1 MSGFV
6 ACPTPDVAQ
15 TSPVSLADPRS
26 SAAPAPLHADSR
38 LAGLGPWAGR
48 YRRALI
54 LALLVIVAASIALG
68 RGVVGH
74 LASGG
79 FSVTEGEAIVAAEQL
94 ETHLGVRA
102 PDYVVAYRHPE
113 WSVDDPRFQAELGAV
128 VQRLLAMPE
137 VEGVQAPLRPGTP
150 LRSQDGRV
158 ALVTVALAED
168 GGIAASQ
175 NHATITAALRD
186 TPLEAEVGGNL
197 AAHATAQEV
206 SRHDLVRA
214 ELIALPLVFGLL
226 LWLFRSAVAAFV
238 PLVIGF
244 ASIEVAMLVLR
255 GLVLVTDVSLFAM
268 NVVTFLGLGL
278 AVDYSLFMVLRFRE
292 ELARTGDVDASLRRT
307 TATAG
312 RTVMVSGLAV
322 AASLL
327 GLFWFR
333 IPVLRSIALG
343 GTCITAVTVAV
354 TLVFLPAILALLGRR
369 IDAGRIGR
377 RRGGPAGAPARAE
390 GAENRWYDLAM
401 AVMRHPVLV
410 ALGVTAILLVVAAP
424 LRRLVIEPGDARL
437 FPAWTEVRRVADLV
451 ESSQEFAAGELE
463 PIEVV
468 VALHDPI
475 SGDPVTE
482 LGGALGRLPDVSRV
496 DVVLAPDGHHAY
508 LRVVHGLPP
517 TGEAARHLVQA
528 VRSSVAA
535 RQVLRLPRA
544 DSQQGLTS
552 GALPPGVEAWVG
564 GRAAETAEIHAEI
577 RRAAP
582 RALVTI
588 AAVTLVVLL
597 LAFGSLVLPL
607 QALVLNALSVC
618 AAYGALVWIFQDG
631 RLESLLGYESPGA
644 LEPSVLAVTFAVTF
658 GLSMDYEMFLLSRIR
673 EEHVAT
679 GDHLR
684 SVAVGLGRTGRLITG
699 AAAVLVAVVV
709 GFVAGQMV
717 FIKELGLGLGV
728 AVLVDATVVRA
739 LLVPALMAIL
749 GRHSWWAP
757 APLARWWARAGV
769 GER

>member
-1 MSGFV
+1 M
-6 ACPTPDVAQ
+6 
-15 TSPVSLADPRS
+15 
-26 SAAPAPLHADSR
+26 
-38 LAGLGPWAGR
+38 AGLGPWAGR
-48 YRRALI
+48 YRRTLI
-54 LALLVIVAASIALG
+54 LALLVLVAASIALG

-102 PDYVVAYRHPE
+102 PDYVVAYRHSE
-113 WSVDDPRFQAELGAV
+113 WRVDDPRFQAELAAV
-128 VQRLLAMPE
+128 VQRLHAMPE

-150 LRSQDGRV
+150 LQSADGRV

-168 GGIAASQ
+168 REQAALRH
-175 NHATITAALRD
+175 HATITTALRD
-186 TPLEAEVGGNL
+186 TPLTAEVGGNL
-197 AAHATAQEV
+197 AAHATAQDV
-206 SRHDLVRA
+206 SRRDLVRA

-226 LWLFRSAVAAFV
+226 LWLFRSVVAAFV

-292 ELARTGDVDASLRRT
+292 ELSRTGDVDESLRRT

-312 RTVMVSGLAV
+312 RTVLVSGLAV

-327 GLFWFR
+327 GLLWFR
-333 IPVLRSIALG
+333 IPVLRSIAIG
-343 GTCITAVTVAV
+343 GTCIAAVTVGV
-354 TLVFLPAILALLGRR
+354 TLVFLPAILAMLGRR

-377 RRGGPAGAPARAE
+377 RRGGPAQADDP
-390 GAENRWYDLAM
+390 ENRWYDLAM
-401 AVMRHPVLV
+401 AVMRRPVLV
-410 ALGVTAILLVVAAP
+410 ALGVTATLLVVAAP
-424 LRRLVIEPGDARL
+424 MRRLVVEPGDARL

-451 ESSQEFAAGELE
+451 ESGQEFAAGELE
-463 PIEVV
+463 PIEVAV
-468 VALHDPI
+468 ELHDPI
-475 SGDPVTE
+475 ADDPVTA
-482 LGGALGRLPDVSRV
+482 LAGALERLPEVSRV
-496 DVVLAPDGHHAY
+496 DIVLAPDGHHAL

-528 VRSSVAA
+528 VRSTLEGRRA
-535 RQVLRLPRA
+535 LRLPRA
-544 DSQQGLTS
+544 DAHQGPTT
-552 GALPPGVEAWVG
+552 GVSTWVG

-577 RRAAP
+577 RHAAP
-582 RALVTI
+582 WALVTI

-607 QALVLNALSVC
+607 EALVLNALSVC

-631 RLESLLGYESPGA
+631 RFESLLGYESPGA

-673 EEHVAT
+673 EEHAAT

-709 GFVAGQMV
+709 GFVAGEMV
-717 FIKELGLGLGV
+717 FIKELGVGLGV

-749 GRHSWWAP
+749 GRHNWWAP
-757 APLARWWARAGV
+757 APLARWWVRAGV

>member
-1 MSGFV
+1 MTRESGRGGSAAAPLGTGICLGSPAV
-6 ACPTPDVAQ
+6 Q
-15 TSPVSLADPRS
+15 TAGVSLTETPSPAP
-26 SAAPAPLHADSR
+26 AAPRALLR
-38 LAGLGPWAGR
+38 GLGSWAGR
-48 YRRALI
+48 HRRVLVVV
-54 LALLVIVAASIALG
+54 LLLVVAASIGLG

-79 FSVTEGEAIVAAEQL
+79 FSVSEGESIVAAEQL
-94 ETHLGVRA
+94 EAHLSVRS

-113 WSVDDPRFQAELGAV
+113 WSVDDPRFQAELAAV

-137 VEGVQAPLRPGTP
+137 VQEVQAPLRPGTP
-150 LRSQDGRV
+150 LRSRDGRV
-158 ALVTVALAED
+158 ALVTVALADPHEQ
-168 GGIAASQ
+168 AARRH
-175 NHATITAALRD
+175 HATLTTALRD
-186 TPLEAEVGGNL
+186 TPLEAQIGGNL
-197 AAHATAQEV
+197 AAHATAQDV
-206 SRHDLVRA
+206 SRRDLVRA

-226 LWLFRSAVAAFV
+226 LWLFRSAVAALV

-255 GLVLVTDVSLFAM
+255 GLTLVTDVSLFAM

-292 ELARTGDVDASLRRT
+292 ELSRTGDVDESLRRT

-312 RTVMVSGLAV
+312 RTVLVSGLAV

-327 GLFWFR
+327 GLLWFR

-343 GTCITAVTVAV
+343 GTCIAAVTVVV
-354 TLVFLPAILALLGRR
+354 TLVFLPAILAMLGRR
-369 IDAGRIGR
+369 IDAGRIGK
-377 RRGGPAGAPARAE
+377 PKRADD
-390 GAENRWYDLAM
+390 AHNRWYDLAM
-401 AVMRHPVLV
+401 AVMRRPVLV
-410 ALGVTAILLVVAAP
+410 ALGVTAILLVVASP
-424 LRRLVIEPGDARL
+424 MRRLVVEPGDARL
-437 FPAWTEVRRVADLV
+437 FPAWTDVRRVADLV
-451 ESSQEFAAGELE
+451 ESGQEFAAGELE
-463 PIEVV
+463 PIEVAV
-468 VALHDPI
+468 ELHEPI
-475 SGDPVTE
+475 ADDPVASLAGT
-482 LGGALGRLPDVSRV
+482 LGALPDVSRV
-496 DVVLAPDGHHAY
+496 DVVLAPDGLHAY

-517 TGEAARHLVQA
+517 AGEAARHLVEA
-528 VRSSVAA
+528 VRSTIHAHRA
-535 RQVLRLPRA
+535 LRLHRSDAREAPT
-544 DSQQGLTS
+544 TS
-552 GALPPGVEAWVG
+552 FSAWVG

-577 RRAAP
+577 LRAAP
-582 RALVTI
+582 RALATI
-588 AAVTLVVLL
+588 AAVTFVVLL

-679 GDHLR
+679 GDHPR

-709 GFVAGQMV
+709 GFVAGEMV

-739 LLVPALMAIL
+739 LLVPSLMAIL
-749 GRHSWWAP
+749 GRHNWWAP
-757 APLARWWARAGV
+757 APMARWWARAGV

>member
-1 MSGFV
+1 V
-6 ACPTPDVAQ
+6 V
-15 TSPVSLADPRS
+15 
-26 SAAPAPLHADSR
+26 
-38 LAGLGPWAGR
+38 
-48 YRRALI
+48 
-54 LALLVIVAASIALG
+54 ALLLLVAASIVLG
-68 RGVVGH
+68 RGVVGR

-79 FSVTEGEAIVAAEQL
+79 FSVDEGEAIVAAEQL
-94 ETHLGVRA
+94 ETQLGVRA

-113 WSVDDPRFQAELGAV
+113 WSVDDPRFQAELAAV
-128 VQRLLAMPE
+128 VQRLHAMPE
-137 VEGVQAPLRPGTP
+137 IEGVQAPLRPGTP
-150 LRSQDGRV
+150 LRSIDGRV
-158 ALVTVALAED
+158 ALVTLALADD
-168 GGIAASQ
+168 GEQEALRH
-175 NHATITAALRD
+175 HATITTALRD
-186 TPLEAEVGGNL
+186 TPLQAEIGGNL

-206 SRHDLVRA
+206 SRRDLVRA

-244 ASIEVAMLVLR
+244 ASIEVAMLVLQ

-292 ELARTGDVDASLRRT
+292 ELSRTGDVDESLRRT

-312 RTVMVSGLAV
+312 RTVLVSGLAV

-327 GLFWFR
+327 GLLWFR

-343 GTCITAVTVAV
+343 GTAITVVTVVV
-354 TLVFLPAILALLGRR
+354 TLVFLPAILAMLGRR
-369 IDAGRIGR
+369 IDAGRVGR
-377 RRGGPAGAPARAE
+377 RREPDEPAAE
-390 GAENRWYDLAM
+390 GAHNRWYDLAM

-410 ALGVTAILLVVAAP
+410 GLGVTAILLVVAAP
-424 LRRLVIEPGDARL
+424 MRRLVVEPGDARL
-437 FPAWTEVRRVADLV
+437 FPAWTEVRQVADLV
-451 ESSQEFAAGELE
+451 ENGEDFATGELE
-463 PIEVV
+463 PIEVAV
-468 VALHDPI
+468 TLQGPISDDPI
-475 SGDPVTE
+475 TE
-482 LGGALGRLPDVSRV
+482 LAGTLQRLPDVSRV
-496 DVVLAPDGHHAY
+496 DIVLAPDGHHAY

-517 TGEAARHLVQA
+517 TGEAARSLVEA
-528 VRSSVAA
+528 VRSTIHA
-535 RQVLRLPRA
+535 
-544 DSQQGLTS
+544 QGHAHQAPPSTS
-552 GALPPGVEAWVG
+552 FEAWVG
-564 GRAAETAEIHAEI
+564 GRAAETAEIHAELL
-577 RRAAP
+577 RAAP
-582 RALVTI
+582 RALATI
-588 AAVTLVVLL
+588 AAVTFVVLL

-607 QALVLNALSVC
+607 QALVLNALSVS

-631 RLESLLGYESPGA
+631 RFESLLGYESPGA

-673 EEHVAT
+673 EEHMAT

-709 GFVAGQMV
+709 GFVAGEMV

-739 LLVPALMAIL
+739 LLVPSLMAIL
-749 GRHSWWAP
+749 GRHNWWAP
-757 APLARWWARAGV
+757 APMARWWARAGV